1 MSSTPEFYAFDDF
14 CLDALKR
21 RLTKASGEVVQLP
34 PKAFDTLLY
43 LLRNPGKVVEKE
55 ELMRVVWA
63 DTIVEENNLNQSISA
78 IRRALGE
85 RPDEHRFVVTVPGRG
100 YKFVAAVRD
109 VADAKADFIDAVEK
123 GATEP
128 LDAEPATEAVEFRT
142 KSARI
147 WIVGLIFL
155 VIVAAISVAFY

>member
-100 YKFVAAVRD
+100 YKFVAAVRE
-109 VADAKADFIDAVEK
+109 VADAEADFVDAEK
-123 GATEP
+123 GPTEP
-128 LDAEPATEAVEFRT
+128 LDAEPATEVAESRT
-142 KSARI
+142 KPART
-147 WIVGLIFL
+147 WIAGLIFL
-155 VIVAAISVAFY
+155 VIVAAIPVAFYV